1 MVNPCGDAQRLLAL
15 KKLITCMRLAAGV
28 STVQELSLPTLYL
41 FVKEKVAQT
50 YAELLEMLSIAVT
63 IVEKL
68 HIVKGK
74 EVHYNYLPKFLYK
87 EEADYLLNYL
97 KNEIPWRQIKYYKP
111 ERGYVITPR
120 LTWVAGFH
128 QDTHYKLKNG
138 VFPNAIPDP
147 LLPLKNLVEE
157 HTGVIYNFILF
168 AQYRDGQDSITYHS
182 DDEMFLGSSPTIA
195 SITVG
200 EERLFCLKH
209 KESKEVES
217 FNLGHGDMLVMQENC
232 QKDYMH
238 SVPKT
243 TQQKSPRYSLTFRR
257 ALNEYGSSNYYTY
270 N

>member
-1 MVNPCGDAQRLLAL
+1 
-15 KKLITCMRLAAGV
+15 
-28 STVQELSLPTLYL
+28 
-41 FVKEKVAQT
+41 
-50 YAELLEMLSIAVT
+50 MLSIAATTVGRMLT
-63 IVEKL
+63 EIGRIKIHYL
-68 HIVKGK
+68 H
-74 EVHYNYLPKFLYK
+74 ETEFLFK
-87 EEADYLLNYL
+87 QESDYLLDYL

-128 QDTHYKLKNG
+128 QDTHFKLKNG
-138 VFPNAIPDP
+138 VLPNAIPDP
-147 LLPLKNLVEE
+147 LLPLKNLVEQ

-209 KESKEVES
+209 KETKQVES
-217 FNLGHGDMLVMQENC
+217 FNLKHGDLFVMKANC
-232 QKDYMH
+232 QRDYLH

-243 TQQKSPRYSLTFRR
+243 TQQKAPRFSLTFRK